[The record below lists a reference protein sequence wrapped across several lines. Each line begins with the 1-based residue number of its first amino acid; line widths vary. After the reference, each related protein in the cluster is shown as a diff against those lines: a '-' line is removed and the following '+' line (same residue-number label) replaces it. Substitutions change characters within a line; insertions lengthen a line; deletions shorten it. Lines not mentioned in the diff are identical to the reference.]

1 VKGAGIEWERED
13 GRSAPRGR
21 KSSDFQSPGR
31 EIRRFGRLRRQL
43 CSNFVVWKRK
53 KADRDLYY
61 SVHPGNVGL
70 SVSPVPLI
78 WGVAMI
84 NQPNETV
91 TAEAVFEQAGS
102 LHVQGKLDQAEQLYR
117 AILRYDANHI
127 GSLHN
132 LAILCFQRGRYDDTV
147 ALTREVVR
155 LRPDLAVAH
164 NTLGVALRHLG
175 RLEEAEAC
183 CREALRFAPDYAEA
197 HNTLG
202 DVLTALRRWKEAETC
217 CREALRLAPEY
228 AEAYSNLGT
237 VLAALGRPEEAEFC
251 YREALRLKPGDAAA
265 LSNLGIV
272 VLSLGRPEEAEIC
285 CREAVR
291 LQPGYAEAHNNLGT
305 ILIALG
311 RPQEAEICCRE
322 ALRLRPGNAEAFN
335 TLAVALS
342 HQPALNW
349 VTVAIAGA
357 VIVAVG
363 LAAAELW
370 TSIGDLEISA
380 AGWLAV
386 GLGVFVTLA
395 LGIGLWSNIAG
406 CKIFNDRT
414 VTGSPSITNSTPL
427 LSVGLFVYNG
437 ERFLEDALHS
447 ILNQTFRDFELIIS
461 DNASTDRTGEIS
473 QDYARRESRIRYYR
487 SEKNMGAGWNAR
499 RVCELATGK
508 YFKWAA
514 ADDMLEPEFL
524 RRCVEALESDPACVL
539 AYPKTRVVDANGN
552 FIGNYVTPM
561 ETNSS
566 DPVTRFQGML
576 LISSCCYQIFGV
588 MRMSALR
595 QVPSQ
600 GSYVNSDRV
609 LLARMSLLGPFYEV
623 PEHLFISRRHSEQSI
638 RTLPVRL
645 KQPRLFRLSNRHCTL
660 PCPEWWDP
668 AKTRAISFPEF
679 RELGEYFLSIYR
691 APLGVGQKLRCYSM
705 LFPWIKTH
713 FRHMLNDLIIAAD
726 QVLYNLQVGKTTLND
741 FKQEVSPRESKLS

>member
-1 VKGAGIEWERED
+1 
-13 GRSAPRGR
+13 
-21 KSSDFQSPGR
+21 
-31 EIRRFGRLRRQL
+31 
-43 CSNFVVWKRK
+43 
-53 KADRDLYY
+53 
-61 SVHPGNVGL
+61 
-70 SVSPVPLI
+70 
-78 WGVAMI
+78 MI

-91 TAEAVFEQAGS
+91 TAEEMFEQAGS
-102 LHVQGKLDQAEQLYR
+102 LHVQGQLDEAERLYR
-117 AILRYDANHI
+117 TILTYDPDHI

-132 LAILCFQRGRYDDTV
+132 LAILCFQRGQYDDAV

-164 NTLGVALRHLG
+164 NTLGVALRHLS
-175 RLEEAEAC
+175 RLEEAETC
-183 CREALRFAPDYAEA
+183 CREALRLQPGYAEA
-197 HNTLG
+197 LNTLS
-202 DVLTALRRWKEAETC
+202 DVLAALRRWKEAETC

-237 VLAALGRPEEAEFC
+237 VLAALGRPEEAELRC
-251 YREALRLKPGDAAA
+251 REALRLKPGDAAA

-285 CREAVR
+285 CRKAVK
-291 LQPGYAEAHNNLGT
+291 LQPGYAEAHNNLAT
-305 ILIALG
+305 VLIALG

-322 ALRLRPGNAEAFN
+322 ALRFRPGNAEAFN
-335 TLAVALS
+335 NLAIALS

-349 VTVAIAGA
+349 VTVAIAGT

-380 AGWLAV
+380 AVWLAM
-386 GLGVFVTLA
+386 GLGVLAALA
-395 LGIGLWSNIAG
+395 LGIGRWCNMAG
-406 CKIFNDRT
+406 RKSLDRLT
-414 VTGSPSITNSTPL
+414 VTRSPSTVYSTPL

-437 ERFLEDALHS
+437 ERYLEDALHS

-461 DNASTDRTGEIS
+461 DNASTDRTGGIS
-473 QDYARRESRIRYYR
+473 QDYARRDSRIRYYR
-487 SEKNMGAGWNAR
+487 CEKNMGAGWNAR

-524 RRCVEALESDPACVL
+524 RRCVEALESDPTCVV
-539 AYPKTRVVDANGN
+539 AYPKTRVVDENGN

-561 ETNSS
+561 ETNSN

-595 QVPSQ
+595 QVPPQ

-623 PEHLFISRRHSEQSI
+623 PEHLFINRRHSEQSI
-638 RTLPVRL
+638 RTLPIRL
-645 KQPRLFRLSNRHCTL
+645 KQPRLFRLSNRHCIL

-668 AKTRAISFPEF
+668 ATTRAISFPEF
-679 RELGEYFLSIYR
+679 RQLGEYILSIYR

-705 LFPWIKTH
+705 LFPWIKIH
-713 FRHMLNDLIIAAD
+713 VWHMLNDLIIAGD
-726 QVLYNLQVGKTTLND
+726 QVLYNLQVGKTTSAD
-741 FKQEVSPRESKLS
+741 FKQGVNPRESKLS